1 MKLKDNDHLIDCPI
15 EIASSVVGGKWK
27 CVILFRLL
35 DNTVRFNEL
44 SRSIDG
50 ITRRMLTL
58 QLRELEALGIV
69 NRKVYHQVPP
79 KVEYSL
85 TPLGAKLKPILKQ
98 LKAWGDM
105 YIKSKN

>member
-1 MKLKDNDHLIDCPI
+1 MKIKDDDSLINCPI
-15 EIASSVVGGKWK
+15 EIASSIVGGKWK

-44 SRSIDG
+44 LRSIEG

-58 QLRELEALGIV
+58 QLRELEGLGIV

-85 TPLGAKLKPILKQ
+85 TPMGQKLKPILEQ
-98 LKAWGDM
+98 LKQWGEV
-105 YIKSKN
+105 YIKSKK